1 MGFGDLMSLRRNT
14 LWNIVGVAA
23 PFLIGVVTIPYLI
36 KTLGIEA
43 FGVLTLIWALI
54 GYFSLFDFGLGRALT
69 QQISEAESQDS
80 HQQIPGLI
88 KTGLGLTVVTGG
100 LGGLLLAG
108 LSGDLANDWLNV
120 GVNLSETTYHAL
132 LIAAVGIPLTTL
144 TTGLRGVLEA
154 YDEFKIVNLL
164 RMLLGVANFV
174 LPVVCIFAVGPSL
187 AWIVVTLVIARAI
200 VMLMHWRLV
209 LNKFPGLWQAKH
221 SKEKL
226 GQLLPFGAWM
236 TISNIISP
244 LMVSA
249 DRFVISSVLGA
260 SVVAFYTV
268 PFEMLFRIL
277 ILPGALTSAMFPR
290 LVRQL
295 ANNKE
300 EARHLYKKCLMITAA
315 LLFCICAV
323 TALGSYKILDLWL
336 GADFAENG
344 WAIVCILS
352 LGIFFNGIAHVPFG
366 LIQAAGDARTT
377 AQLHIFEFML
387 YLPIL
392 YLGLKTFGILG
403 APIAWTLRVFVDLL
417 ALLFHAKRVLSHQ

>member
-1 MGFGDLMSLRRNT
+1 MGFGYLMSLRRNT

-36 KTLGIEA
+36 ETLGIEA

-69 QQISEAESQDS
+69 QQISEAESHEQ

-88 KTGLGLTVVTGG
+88 KTGLGLTIITGG
-100 LGGLLLAG
+100 VGGLLLAG
-108 LSGDLANDWLNV
+108 LSGNLANDWLNV
-120 GVNLSETTYHAL
+120 GASLSDTTYHAL

-154 YDEFKIVNLL
+154 YDEFKIVNIL

-174 LPVVCIFAVGPSL
+174 LPVICVFAVGPSL
-187 AWIVVTLVIARAI
+187 AWIVVTLVVARAM

-209 LNKFPGLWQAKH
+209 SHRFPDLVQAQH
-221 SKEKL
+221 SKERLKK
-226 GQLLPFGAWM
+226 LLPFGAWM

-277 ILPGALTSAMFPR
+277 IVPGALTSAMFPR

-295 ANNKE
+295 ANSKE
-300 EARHLYKKCLMITAA
+300 EARHLYKKCLLITTL
-315 LLFCICAV
+315 LLFGICSV

-336 GADFAENG
+336 GVDFAQQG
-344 WAIVCILS
+344 WVIVCILS
-352 LGIFFNGIAHVPFG
+352 LGMFFNGIAHVPFG

-387 YLPIL
+387 YVPAL

-403 APIAWTLRVFVDLL
+403 APIAWTLRVLVDLV
-417 ALLFHAKRVLSHQ
+417 ALLVQAKRVLSHQ

>member
-1 MGFGDLMSLRRNT
+1 MSLRRNT

-69 QQISEAESQDS
+69 QQISEAESHEQ
-80 HQQIPGLI
+80 HQQIPELI
-88 KTGLGLTVVTGG
+88 KTGLGLTILTGG

-108 LSGDLANDWLNV
+108 LSGNLANQWLNV
-120 GVNLSETTYHAL
+120 GENLAGTTYHAL

-144 TTGLRGVLEA
+144 TTGLRGILEA
-154 YDEFKIVNLL
+154 YDEFKAVNIL

-174 LPVVCIFAVGPSL
+174 LPVICVFAAGPSL
-187 AWIVVTLVIARAI
+187 AWIVVTLVIARAL
-200 VMLMHWRLV
+200 VMLMHWWLV
-209 LNKFPGLWQAKH
+209 SRKFPGLLQAQH
-221 SKEKL
+221 GKEKL
-226 GQLLPFGAWM
+226 GRLLPFGAWI

-260 SVVAFYTV
+260 TVVAFYTA

-277 ILPGALTSAMFPR
+277 IVPGALTSAMFPR
-290 LVRQL
+290 LVRHL
-295 ANNKE
+295 ANSKE
-300 EARHLYKKCLMITAA
+300 EARQLYKKCLLITAF
-315 LLFCICAV
+315 LLFCICSV
-323 TALGSYKILDLWL
+323 TALGSYRILDLWL
-336 GADFAENG
+336 GADFAQQG

-352 LGIFFNGIAHVPFG
+352 LGMFFNGIAHVPFG
-366 LIQAAGDARTT
+366 LIQAAGDAKTT

-387 YLPIL
+387 YVPAL

-403 APIAWTLRVFVDLL
+403 APIAWTLRVLVDLI
-417 ALLFHAKRVLSHQ
+417 ALLVHAKRVLSHQ

>member
-1 MGFGDLMSLRRNT
+1 MSLRKNT

-69 QQISEAESQDS
+69 QQISGAESKDL
-80 HQQIPGLI
+80 HHQIPGLI
-88 KTGLGLTVVTGG
+88 KTGLGLTVLTGG

-108 LSGDLANDWLNV
+108 LSGDLANEWLNV

-209 LNKFPGLWQAKH
+209 LNKFPGLLKAKH

-226 GQLLPFGAWM
+226 GQLLPYGAWM

-295 ANNKE
+295 ANGKE
-300 EARHLYKKCLMITAA
+300 EARHLYKKCLLITAA
-315 LLFCICAV
+315 LLFCICAA

-387 YLPIL
+387 YVPIL